1 MENQGIIYKIK
12 SIYIIK
18 NILKY
23 LKDNQKQK
31 LFIYSKYFQ
40 NQLNIEYIDAK
51 EKYLKN
57 IGFDINEYLYIDE
70 KNYEK
75 NILNKKYDKFLL
87 EKKINRKSLE
97 NLIYEIFEN
106 KQIKGIYKENET
118 YINIDSPLFEIISK
132 LSHFEK
138 NYIIYISQKNID
150 EFNLLNEYIKLFDKL
165 NKSNIK
171 YVSIFYFSDNNRIKY
186 LKQLNIDYNKIIK
199 LILQKNG
206 IENLQF
212 LE

>member
-57 IGFDINEYLYIDE
+57 IGFKINEYLYMDE

-75 NILNKKYDKFLL
+75 NILNKRYDKYLL
-87 EKKINRKSLE
+87 EKKVNRK
-97 NLIYEIFEN
+97 
-106 KQIKGIYKENET
+106 
-118 YINIDSPLFEIISK
+118 
-132 LSHFEK
+132 
-138 NYIIYISQKNID
+138 
-150 EFNLLNEYIKLFDKL
+150 
-165 NKSNIK
+165 
-171 YVSIFYFSDNNRIKY
+171 
-186 LKQLNIDYNKIIK
+186 
-199 LILQKNG
+199 
-206 IENLQF
+206 
-212 LE
+212 